1 MNLDNL
7 DYESKIFIS
16 TIVDGYVK
24 GKQYMENGF
33 NPYIDN
39 PGMIV
44 HNIFTTISG
53 ESVYNVIFHKLEN
66 SNIEVYYVFSK
77 NLIQIKDGEEEYD
90 AVERLIKIM
99 RAEVLYKIS
108 LLRFL
113 KDSGSIFLIDDKNWN
128 LFNSGKVTQ
137 HDKERWNNNGIKYY
151 RDELKSEVLYEF
163 LSQFS
168 SSLIIPSPQ
177 LIDFR
182 NNDFRTVETR
192 RFEEQQCLSEK
203 AIKIAKFSNKIAIV
217 IGIISL
223 LATCIITKCSSTKIN
238 ETQFLQIIET
248 INNNNNNG

>member
-7 DYESKIFIS
+7 DYESKTFIS
-16 TIVDGYVK
+16 NIVDGYVK
-24 GKQYMENGF
+24 GKEHIKSGS

-39 PGMIV
+39 PGMMV
-44 HNIFTTISG
+44 NNIFTTFSG
-53 ESVYNVIFHKLEN
+53 KWIYNVIFHILED
-66 SNIEVYYVFSK
+66 SKIEIYYIFSK
-77 NLIQIKDGEEEYD
+77 SLIQIKDGEEEYD
-90 AVERLIKIM
+90 AIERLIKII
-99 RAEVLYKIS
+99 RSEIVHKIS
-108 LLRFL
+108 ILQLL
-113 KDSGSIFLIDDKNWN
+113 KDSGHIFFVDDKNCN
-128 LFNSGKVTQ
+128 FFNSGKVTQ

-151 RDELKSEVLYEF
+151 RDELKSKVLYEF

-182 NNDFRTVETR
+182 NNNFRTVEDR
-192 RFEEQQCLSEK
+192 RFEEQHRLSEN
-203 AIKIAKFSNKIAIV
+203 ALKIARCSNIIAIV

-238 ETQFLQIIET
+238 EAQFLQIIET